1 MYTVWTSGFIL
12 LLLFTFLFF
21 FLFSL
26 TRLWMAGNLSG
37 GYLQQ
42 MGLQSTVILRCT
54 KLQNPLPNDLHSKEL
69 KRAIQVLLSVEFVRR
84 TPNFS
89 SRCFQW
95 QLRGKGLVT
104 RVRQTHSRLLRN
116 STPSASDP
124 HLNISQYL
132 WPHRSVAVRILYNW
146 FKISKVLFNVVS
158 FSMMKSVILKHKN
171 PLKKESDNEVIS
183 CLILNYIYCNV
194 NYSWH
199 D

>member
-12 LLLFTFLFF
+12 LLLFTFLFFF

-54 KLQNPLPNDLHSKEL
+54 KLQNPLPSDLHSKEL

-171 PLKKESDNEVIS
+171 P
-183 CLILNYIYCNV
+183 
-194 NYSWH
+194 
-199 D
+199 

>member
-12 LLLFTFLFF
+12 LLLFTFLFLI
-21 FLFSL
+21 LFDKSF
-26 TRLWMAGNLSG
+26 WGISIADGFA
-37 GYLQQ
+37 
-42 MGLQSTVILRCT
+42 VILRCT
-54 KLQNPLPNDLHSKEL
+54 KLQNPLPSDLHSKEL

-146 FKISKVLFNVVS
+146 FKISKVLFNIVS

-171 PLKKESDNEVIS
+171 P
-183 CLILNYIYCNV
+183 
-194 NYSWH
+194 
-199 D
+199 

>member
-21 FLFSL
+21 FFILFDKTLNGRKSF
-26 TRLWMAGNLSG
+26 WGI
-37 GYLQQ
+37 
-42 MGLQSTVILRCT
+42 STADGFAVNSHSQVYKVT
-54 KLQNPLPNDLHSKEL
+54 KPIPSDLHSKEL

-146 FKISKVLFNVVS
+146 FKISKVLFNIVS

-171 PLKKESDNEVIS
+171 P
-183 CLILNYIYCNV
+183 
-194 NYSWH
+194 
-199 D
+199 